1 MQEIHFKTT
10 EPGATAHICTDKT
23 YAVTDR
29 KARRERIP
37 GPENGRKGGVE
48 AKKEKLYIY
57 IWIIVVI
64 FAYK

>member
-1 MQEIHFKTT
+1 MHFKTT
-10 EPGATAHICTDKT
+10 EPGATAHIRIDKT

-37 GPENGRKGGVE
+37 GPENGRKGCVE
-48 AKKEKLYIY
+48 AEKEKLYIY
-57 IWIIVVI
+57 IRIIVAI